1 MRYPRIAPVPLQ
13 YCTYIQFFEQ
23 ENKENKENKKN
34 KKGKPIMVTEIYTM
48 SNPNMMA
55 AMGRLDSADLT
66 ERLGLDKNVDKTTFL
81 NELHTRFDAGLI
93 DDQPTLKLMATL
105 IDRGLMMDY
114 VNGQIVKVEWPEPEP
129 ESQTDP
135 FEQSDAIAASILS
148 LIDGNAHPEP
158 DDDSDDTDDTD
169 DTDDDDYYDDDD
181 DEDDDDDDDG
191 NEYSP
196 SYLDDRHNTDND
208 VTNTGDTDDTD
219 KPDNTDSTNNET
231 PSETKA
237 NGVSNIRV
245 HIHADNDAELDAKLK
260 AVLDLI
266 DNMMASR

>member
-1 MRYPRIAPVPLQ
+1 
-13 YCTYIQFFEQ
+13 
-23 ENKENKENKKN
+23 
-34 KKGKPIMVTEIYTM
+34 MVTEIYTM

-55 AMGRLDSADLT
+55 AMGRLDSADLA

-129 ESQTDP
+129 KTDP

-169 DTDDDDYYDDDD
+169 DDDYYNDEDDD
-181 DEDDDDDDDG
+181 DDDDDDDG

-196 SYLDDRHNTDND
+196 SYLDDRHDTDND
-208 VTNTGDTDDTD
+208 VTNTGDTDNTDDTD
-219 KPDNTDSTNNET
+219 SAASTTSTTSTTSNNET

>member
-1 MRYPRIAPVPLQ
+1 MA
-13 YCTYIQFFEQ
+13 
-23 ENKENKENKKN
+23 
-34 KKGKPIMVTEIYTM
+34 TEIYTM

-55 AMGRLDSADLT
+55 AMGRLDSADLA
-66 ERLGLDKNVDKTTFL
+66 ERLDLDKNVDKTTFL
-81 NELHTRFDAGLI
+81 NELHTRFDAGLL

-129 ESQTDP
+129 QTDP

-158 DDDSDDTDDTD
+158 DDD
-169 DTDDDDYYDDDD
+169 TDDDDYYNDD

-208 VTNTGDTDDTD
+208 VTNTGDTDDT
-219 KPDNTDSTNNET
+219 NNET
-231 PSETKA
+231 PSETNA
-237 NGVSNIRV
+237 DGVSNIRV

-260 AVLDLI
+260 TVFDLI
-266 DNMMASR
+266 DNMIASR

>member
-1 MRYPRIAPVPLQ
+1 MA
-13 YCTYIQFFEQ
+13 
-23 ENKENKENKKN
+23 
-34 KKGKPIMVTEIYTM
+34 TEIYTM

-55 AMGRLDSADLT
+55 AMGRLDSADLA
-66 ERLGLDKNVDKTTFL
+66 ERLDLDKNVDKTTFL
-81 NELHTRFDAGLI
+81 NELHTRFDAGLL

-129 ESQTDP
+129 QTDP

-158 DDDSDDTDDTD
+158 DDD
-169 DTDDDDYYDDDD
+169 TDDDDYYNDDDDD
-181 DEDDDDDDDG
+181 DEDEDDG

-208 VTNTGDTDDTD
+208 VTNTGDTDDT
-219 KPDNTDSTNNET
+219 NNET
-231 PSETKA
+231 PSETNA
-237 NGVSNIRV
+237 DGVSNIRV

-260 AVLDLI
+260 TVFDLI
-266 DNMMASR
+266 DNMIASR

>member
-1 MRYPRIAPVPLQ
+1 MA
-13 YCTYIQFFEQ
+13 
-23 ENKENKENKKN
+23 
-34 KKGKPIMVTEIYTM
+34 TEIYTM

-55 AMGRLDSADLT
+55 AMGRLDSADLA

-81 NELHTRFDAGLI
+81 NELHTRFDANLL

-114 VNGQIVKVEWPEPEP
+114 VNGQVVKVEWPEPEP
-129 ESQTDP
+129 KTDP

-169 DTDDDDYYDDDD
+169 DDDYYN
-181 DEDDDDDDDG
+181 DEDDDDDNDG

-196 SYLDDRHNTDND
+196 SYLDDRHDTDND
-208 VTNTGDTDDTD
+208 VTNISNTNNDSA
-219 KPDNTDSTNNET
+219 DNTNGTTSNNET

-260 AVLDLI
+260 TVFDLI

>member
-1 MRYPRIAPVPLQ
+1 MA
-13 YCTYIQFFEQ
+13 
-23 ENKENKENKKN
+23 
-34 KKGKPIMVTEIYTM
+34 TEIYTM

-55 AMGRLDSADLT
+55 AMGRLDSADLA

-81 NELHTRFDAGLI
+81 NELHTRFDANLL

-129 ESQTDP
+129 KTDP

-158 DDDSDDTDDTD
+158 DDDTD
-169 DTDDDDYYDDDD
+169 DTDDDGYYNDDDDD
-181 DEDDDDDDDG
+181 DEDDDDG

-196 SYLDDRHNTDND
+196 SYLDDRHDTDND

-219 KPDNTDSTNNET
+219 SAASTTSNNET

-260 AVLDLI
+260 TVFDLI

>member
-1 MRYPRIAPVPLQ
+1 
-13 YCTYIQFFEQ
+13 
-23 ENKENKENKKN
+23 
-34 KKGKPIMVTEIYTM
+34 MVTEIYTM

-55 AMGRLDSADLT
+55 AMGRLDSADLA

-129 ESQTDP
+129 KTDP

-158 DDDSDDTDDTD
+158 DDDTDDTD

-219 KPDNTDSTNNET
+219 STNNET

>member
-1 MRYPRIAPVPLQ
+1 MA
-13 YCTYIQFFEQ
+13 
-23 ENKENKENKKN
+23 
-34 KKGKPIMVTEIYTM
+34 TEIYTM
-48 SNPNMMA
+48 SNSNMMS
-55 AMGRLDSADLT
+55 AMGRLDSADLA
-66 ERLGLDKNVDKTTFL
+66 ERLSLDKNVDKTTFL
-81 NELHTRFDAGLI
+81 NELHTRFDAGQL

-129 ESQTDP
+129 QTDP
-135 FEQSDAIAASILS
+135 FEQSDVIAASILS
-148 LIDGNAHPEP
+148 LIDGNAHLEP
-158 DDDSDDTDDTD
+158 DDDTDDTN
-169 DTDDDDYYDDDD
+169 DDDYYNDDDDD
-181 DEDDDDDDDG
+181 DEDEDDG

-196 SYLDDRHNTDND
+196 SYLDDRHDTDND
-208 VTNTGDTDDTD
+208 VTNN
-219 KPDNTDSTNNET
+219 DNTNNDSADNTNGTTSNNET

-266 DNMMASR
+266 DNMIVSR

>member
-1 MRYPRIAPVPLQ
+1 MA
-13 YCTYIQFFEQ
+13 
-23 ENKENKENKKN
+23 
-34 KKGKPIMVTEIYTM
+34 TEIYTM

-55 AMGRLDSADLT
+55 AMGRLDSADLA
-66 ERLGLDKNVDKTTFL
+66 ERLGLDKTVDKTTFL
-81 NELHTRFDAGLI
+81 NELHIRFDAGQL

-114 VNGQIVKVEWPEPEP
+114 VNGQIVKVEWPELEP
-129 ESQTDP
+129 QTDP

-158 DDDSDDTDDTD
+158 DDDTD

-181 DEDDDDDDDG
+181 DDDEDEDDG

-208 VTNTGDTDDTD
+208 VTNTGDTDDT
-219 KPDNTDSTNNET
+219 NNET

-237 NGVSNIRV
+237 NDVSNIRV

-260 AVLDLI
+260 TVFDLI

>member
-1 MRYPRIAPVPLQ
+1 MHYPRIAPVPLQ

-23 ENKENKENKKN
+23 ENKENKENKK
-34 KKGKPIMVTEIYTM
+34 GKPIMATEIYTM

-55 AMGRLDSADLT
+55 AMGRLDSADLA

-129 ESQTDP
+129 KTDP

-169 DTDDDDYYDDDD
+169 DDDYYN

-196 SYLDDRHNTDND
+196 SYLDDRHDTDND
-208 VTNTGDTDDTD
+208 VTNTGDTDNTDDTD
-219 KPDNTDSTNNET
+219 SAASTTSTTSNNET

>member
-1 MRYPRIAPVPLQ
+1 MA
-13 YCTYIQFFEQ
+13 
-23 ENKENKENKKN
+23 
-34 KKGKPIMVTEIYTM
+34 TEIYTM

-55 AMGRLDSADLT
+55 AMGRLDSADLA

-105 IDRGLMMDY
+105 IDRGMMMDY

-129 ESQTDP
+129 KTDP

-169 DTDDDDYYDDDD
+169 DDDYYNDED

-196 SYLDDRHNTDND
+196 SYLDDRHDTDND
-208 VTNTGDTDDTD
+208 VTNTSNTNNDSA
-219 KPDNTDSTNNET
+219 DNTNGTTSNNET

>member
-1 MRYPRIAPVPLQ
+1 MA
-13 YCTYIQFFEQ
+13 
-23 ENKENKENKKN
+23 
-34 KKGKPIMVTEIYTM
+34 TEIYTM

-55 AMGRLDSADLT
+55 AMGRLDSADLA

-81 NELHTRFDAGLI
+81 NELHTRFDANLL

-129 ESQTDP
+129 KTDP

-158 DDDSDDTDDTD
+158 DDDTDDTD

-196 SYLDDRHNTDND
+196 SYLDDRHDTDND

-219 KPDNTDSTNNET
+219 KPDKPDSADSADSADSTTSNNET

>member
-1 MRYPRIAPVPLQ
+1 MA
-13 YCTYIQFFEQ
+13 
-23 ENKENKENKKN
+23 
-34 KKGKPIMVTEIYTM
+34 TEIYTM
-48 SNPNMMA
+48 SNSNMMS
-55 AMGRLDSADLT
+55 AMGRLDSADLA

-81 NELHTRFDAGLI
+81 NELHTRFDAGQL

-114 VNGQIVKVEWPEPEP
+114 VNGQIVKVEWSEPEP
-129 ESQTDP
+129 QTDP
-135 FEQSDAIAASILS
+135 FEQSDVIAASILS
-148 LIDGNAHPEP
+148 LIDGNAHLEP
-158 DDDSDDTDDTD
+158 DDDTDDTN
-169 DTDDDDYYDDDD
+169 DDDYYNDDDDD
-181 DEDDDDDDDG
+181 DEDEDDG

-196 SYLDDRHNTDND
+196 SYLDDRHDTDND
-208 VTNTGDTDDTD
+208 VTNN
-219 KPDNTDSTNNET
+219 DNTNNDSADNTNGTTSNNET

-266 DNMMASR
+266 DNMIVSR

>member
-1 MRYPRIAPVPLQ
+1 MA
-13 YCTYIQFFEQ
+13 
-23 ENKENKENKKN
+23 
-34 KKGKPIMVTEIYTM
+34 TEIYTM

-55 AMGRLDSADLT
+55 AIGRLDSADLA
-66 ERLGLDKNVDKTTFL
+66 ERLGLDKTVDKTTFL
-81 NELHTRFDAGLI
+81 NELHTRFDANLL

-105 IDRGLMMDY
+105 IDRGMMMDY

-158 DDDSDDTDDTD
+158 DDD
-169 DTDDDDYYDDDD
+169 TDDDDYYNDDNDD
-181 DEDDDDDDDG
+181 DEDDDDG

-208 VTNTGDTDDTD
+208 VTNTGDTDDT
-219 KPDNTDSTNNET
+219 NNET
-231 PSETKA
+231 PSETNA
-237 NGVSNIRV
+237 DGVSNIRV

-260 AVLDLI
+260 TVFDLI
-266 DNMMASR
+266 DNMIASR

>member
-1 MRYPRIAPVPLQ
+1 MR
-13 YCTYIQFFEQ
+13 CTIHASHLSRYNIVRTYNFLNK
-23 ENKENKENKKN
+23 ENKENKENKK
-34 KKGKPIMVTEIYTM
+34 GKPIMATEIYTM

-55 AMGRLDSADLT
+55 AMGRLDSADLA

-81 NELHTRFDAGLI
+81 NELHTRFDANLL

-129 ESQTDP
+129 EPQTDP

-158 DDDSDDTDDTD
+158 DDD
-169 DTDDDDYYDDDD
+169 TDDDDYYN
-181 DEDDDDDDDG
+181 DDDDDDNYYEDDENDDDS

-196 SYLDDRHNTDND
+196 SYLDDRHDTNENVTDTGSTDN
-208 VTNTGDTDDTD
+208 TTSNNKT
-219 KPDNTDSTNNET
+219 PNET
-231 PSETKA
+231 NA

-245 HIHADNDAELDAKLK
+245 HIRADNDAELDAKLK

-266 DNMMASR
+266 DNMMVSR

>member
-1 MRYPRIAPVPLQ
+1 MA
-13 YCTYIQFFEQ
+13 
-23 ENKENKENKKN
+23 
-34 KKGKPIMVTEIYTM
+34 TEIYTM

-55 AMGRLDSADLT
+55 AMGRLDSADLA
-66 ERLGLDKNVDKTTFL
+66 ERLGLDKTVDKTTFL
-81 NELHTRFDAGLI
+81 NELHTRFDAGQL

-129 ESQTDP
+129 QTDP

-158 DDDSDDTDDTD
+158 DDDTD
-169 DTDDDDYYDDDD
+169 DTDDDDYYNDDNDDDDD
-181 DEDDDDDDDG
+181 DEDDDDG

-208 VTNTGDTDDTD
+208 MTNTDDTD
-219 KPDNTDSTNNET
+219 DTNNET
-231 PSETKA
+231 PSETNA
-237 NGVSNIRV
+237 DGVSNIRV

-260 AVLDLI
+260 TVFDLI
-266 DNMMASR
+266 DNMIASR